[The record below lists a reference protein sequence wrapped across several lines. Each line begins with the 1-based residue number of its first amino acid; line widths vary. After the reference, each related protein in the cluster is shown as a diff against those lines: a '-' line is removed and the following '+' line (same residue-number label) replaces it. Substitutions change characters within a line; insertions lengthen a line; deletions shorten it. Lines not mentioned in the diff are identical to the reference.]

1 MSQETPPNEAAL
13 TRDLAPANLTA
24 EGVPHRNGRTPAF
37 VTLFMVEMWER
48 FGYYGMAVLLVVFMK
63 KHMGF
68 ADQRANLTWGAFAA
82 MVYAVP
88 TIGGWLGDKVLGARR
103 MTLLGAIVLTV
114 GYALL
119 AIPGQPSWFFFFSL
133 GLIAAG
139 NGLFKANPNNLVS
152 RIYEGDDAA
161 LDGAFT
167 MYYMA
172 INIGAFLSQMACPKI
187 AEHFGWYYAFG
198 LCSVGLV
205 LGIILFLVMRKK
217 LAHVGSKPDFQP
229 LNLARLGGVL
239 VGTVVIAGLIALVVQ
254 NLTIAKVIVYLA
266 GVLLL
271 ALFAILIAKGSK
283 SERSG
288 LIAMLLLVAQAI
300 LFFVFYQQMSTSLT
314 LFAVRNVDLNF
325 YGYRVPPEQFQVL
338 NPFWIAV
345 CSPLLAILYSRLGK
359 KGKDPSVAV
368 KFAIGFV
375 LLAVGFFLYGASG
388 RFAQAGLVSSWWM
401 VGGYFFQ
408 SVGELL
414 ISGLGLAMVSRYVGP
429 NLRGLMMGAWL
440 LATGIAQYLGSV
452 VANFASVPD
461 TVTDPL
467 QTLGLYTHLFNVL
480 GLVAVAGT
488 VVAFAMLPLMK
499 KLDQSSKQ
507 GAAA

>member
-1 MSQETPPNEAAL
+1 
-13 TRDLAPANLTA
+13 
-24 EGVPHRNGRTPAF
+24 V
-37 VTLFMVEMWER
+37 
-48 FGYYGMAVLLVVFMK
+48 
-63 KHMGF
+63 
-68 ADQRANLTWGAFAA
+68 
-82 MVYAVP
+82 
-88 TIGGWLGDKVLGARR
+88 
-103 MTLLGAIVLTV
+103 VLTV

-119 AIPGQPSWFFFFSL
+119 SIPGQPSWFFFFSL

-152 RIYEGDDAA
+152 RVYEGDEAA

-172 INIGAFLSQMACPKI
+172 INIGAFLSQAVCPKI
-187 AEHFGWYYAFG
+187 AAGLGWYYAFG
-198 LCSVGLV
+198 LCSVGL
-205 LGIILFLVMRKK
+205 LFGIILFAFMRKNV
-217 LAHVGSKPDFQP
+217 AHVGSAPDFKP
-229 LNLARLGGVL
+229 LQLGRLAAVL
-239 VGTVVIAGLIALVVQ
+239 VGTVVIAALIGLIVQ
-254 NLTIAKVIVYLA
+254 NLSLARLFVYLA
-266 GVLLL
+266 GLFLLG
-271 ALFAILIAKGSK
+271 LFGLLIAKGTK

-288 LIAMLLLVAQAI
+288 LIAVLLLTAQGI

-314 LFAVRNVDLNF
+314 LFALRNVDLNF
-325 YGYRVPPEQFQVL
+325 YGYHWLPEQFQVL
-338 NPFWIAV
+338 NPFWITL

-368 KFAIGFV
+368 KFALGFV

-388 RFAQAGLVSSWWM
+388 KFATGGLISSWWM
-401 VGGYFFQ
+401 IWGYLFQ

-440 LATGIAQYLGSV
+440 LASGIAQYLGSV

-480 GLVAVAGT
+480 GLVALAGT
-488 VVAFAMLPLMK
+488 AVAFAMLPLMK
-499 KLDQSSKQ
+499 KLDQGSKA
-507 GAAA
+507 GAAG